1 MTTAGEGSPPE
12 LTVSLKK
19 RARLRYGENP
29 HQGAA
34 FYSDEAISEHGQ
46 GGIATAVQHHGKEV
60 RLLVKTKSS

>member
-60 RLLVKTKSS
+60 RLSM